1 MDNEED
7 YIELHRLLAK
17 CKFNL
22 VKEQFELCNAKA
34 DSNKIVNYIND
45 TSFTDYYE
53 KKIKQIDEFIVDI
66 PIIIK
71 GDEK

>member
-22 VKEQFELCNAKA
+22 AKERANKTKA
-34 DSNKIVNYIND
+34 PTEEIANC
-45 TSFTDYYE
+45 YE
-53 KKIKQIDEFIVDI
+53 RKIKRIDEFIVDI

-71 GDEK
+71 GDER

>member
-17 CKFNL
+17 CKWNIANSQAMFSPANS
-22 VKEQFELCNAKA
+22 EHT
-34 DSNKIVNYIND
+34 SIINYYD
-45 TSFTDYYE
+45 
-53 KKIKQIDEFIVDI
+53 KKSKQIDEFIVDI

-71 GDEK
+71 GDER

>member
-7 YIELHRLLAK
+7 YIELHKLLAK

-22 VKEQFELCNAKA
+22 AREQAKSRLEEEREYLA
-34 DSNKIVNYIND
+34 SRVENVN
-45 TSFTDYYE
+45 SF
-53 KKIKQIDEFIVDI
+53 IADI

-71 GDEK
+71 GDERQCLIQHQL